1 MVYLLTSFGH
11 RTLEAHDGREGI
23 ELARCEKP
31 DLILLDIHMPRMDG
45 YEVARR
51 LNADLECRKIP
62 IVAVTALA
70 MVGDREKILASGFSG
85 YIAKPLDPETFATQV
100 QGFVSGS
107 QPPSP
112 PRKPDWAQPVSS
124 AAPLSRG
131 NGALLL
137 LVDNTRA
144 NVELE
149 RTILEPCGYQV
160 LDASSVKEGF
170 TLAKQTKPDMI
181 ISDIHMLHQDGYDF
195 LRMMRA
201 DPQLSNIPFIFLT
214 SSVLSLDERERAL
227 RLGATKYISRPID
240 PQKLLGEIESC
251 LHAGKEASR

>member
-1 MVYLLTSFGH
+1 MVYLLTAFGH
-11 RTLEAHDGREGI
+11 RALEAHDGSEGI
-23 ELARCEKP
+23 ELARHEKP

-51 LNADLECRKIP
+51 LNADPECRKIP

-100 QGFVSGS
+100 QGFIRGAH
-107 QPPSP
+107 PPSLP
-112 PRKPDWAQPVSS
+112 PKPEWPQPVFS
-124 AAPLSRG
+124 AAPPSQRK
-131 NGALLL
+131 GALLL

-144 NVELE
+144 NVELA
-149 RTILEPCGYQV
+149 RTILEPCGYEV

-170 TLAKQTKPDMI
+170 ALAKQTKPDMI

-240 PQKLLGEIESC
+240 PQQLLCEIESC
-251 LHAGKEASR
+251 LQQAKEV

>member
-11 RTLEAHDGREGI
+11 RTLEAHHGSEGI
-23 ELARCEKP
+23 ELAQREKP

-51 LNADLECRKIP
+51 LNADPECRKIP

-100 QGFVSGS
+100 QAFVLGA

-112 PRKPDWAQPVSS
+112 PPKPDWAQPVFS
-124 AAPLSRG
+124 AALPPPRKGSR
-131 NGALLL
+131 LL

-149 RTILEPCGYQV
+149 RTILEPFGYEV

-170 TLAKQTKPDMI
+170 ALAKETKPDMI

-195 LRMMRA
+195 LQMMRA

-240 PQKLLGEIESC
+240 PQALLSEIESC
-251 LHAGKEASR
+251 LQQAKEA

>member
-1 MVYLLTSFGH
+1 MMYLLTSFGH
-11 RTLEAHDGREGI
+11 KAIEAHDGSEGI
-23 ELARCEKP
+23 ELARREKP

-51 LNADLECRKIP
+51 LNADPECQKIP

-85 YIAKPLDPETFATQV
+85 YIAKPLDPEIFASQV
-100 QGFVSGS
+100 QGFLSGL
-107 QPPSP
+107 QPRNPPPTPDWGQPAFPAASPSP
-112 PRKPDWAQPVSS
+112 RKG
-124 AAPLSRG
+124 L
-131 NGALLL
+131 LLL
-137 LVDNTRA
+137 LVDNTKM

-149 RTILEPCGYQV
+149 RTIFEPCGYEV
-160 LDASSVKEGF
+160 VDASSVKEGF
-170 TLAKQTKPDMI
+170 ALAKQTKPDVI

-201 DPQLSNIPFIFLT
+201 DPQLSHIPFVFLT
-214 SSVLSLDERERAL
+214 SSVLSRDERDRAL

-240 PQKLLGEIESC
+240 PEKLLSEIESC
-251 LHAGKEASR
+251 LKNAKGV

>member
-11 RTLEAHDGREGI
+11 RTLEAHDGSEGI
-23 ELARCEKP
+23 ELARREKP

-51 LNADLECRKIP
+51 LNADPECRKIP

-85 YIAKPLDPETFATQV
+85 YIAKPLDPETFVTQV
-100 QGFVSGS
+100 QGFVRGS

-112 PRKPDWAQPVSS
+112 PPKPEWPQPVFS
-124 AAPLSRG
+124 AAPPSQRKG
-131 NGALLL
+131 VLLL

-144 NVELE
+144 NVELA
-149 RTILEPCGYQV
+149 RTILEPCGYEV

-170 TLAKQTKPDMI
+170 ALAKKTKPDII

-214 SSVLSLDERERAL
+214 SSVLSIDERERAL
-227 RLGATKYISRPID
+227 RLGATKYLFRPIE
-240 PQKLLGEIESC
+240 PHVLLSEIESC
-251 LHAGKEASR
+251 LQQAKEV